1 MLSLRARGLR
11 LIMRRAKPT
20 KERTLEED
28 RENFKKITRYPP
40 PRTVSCEEITLGGIT
55 SLRFTPRNPEPD
67 SHILYLHGGGYMMGS
82 PEIYRSPVGLI
93 SNMTNTV
100 VTAVDYRLA
109 PENPYPAGIEDCVTA
124 YLALKDETGDT
135 IAVAGD
141 SAGGGATLATAV
153 SLRDNHS
160 LSPSCLYLISPW
172 LDLTHSGESMK
183 TKGGVDV
190 MLAPDWIRTAADRY
204 RGNEDASNPGISPL
218 FADLKDLPPMLI
230 QVGDEELLLSDS
242 ERLADLASKVGVKV
256 EIEIAKGLWHVYP
269 LFGGFIPEGKK
280 SLKEAVR
287 FINEHNKSEN
297 KPVKND

>member
-11 LIMRRAKPT
+11 SIMRRAKPT
-20 KERTLEED
+20 EERTLEED

-297 KPVKND
+297 KPVKK

>member
-20 KERTLEED
+20 EERTLEED
-28 RENFKKITRYPP
+28 REHFKKITRYPP
-40 PRTVSCEEITLGGIT
+40 PRTVSSEEIILGGIP
-55 SLRFTPRNPEPD
+55 SLRFTPQNPE
-67 SHILYLHGGGYMMGS
+67 SGCHILYLHGGGYMMGS

-93 SNMTNTV
+93 SHMTNTV

-109 PENPYPAGIEDCVTA
+109 PENPYPAGIEDCVAA
-124 YLALKDETGDT
+124 YLALKDETGDA

-141 SAGGGATLATAV
+141 SAGGGATLATAI

-160 LSPSCLYLISPW
+160 LSPSCLYMISPW

-183 TKGGVDV
+183 TKGEVDV
-190 MLAPDWIRTAADRY
+190 MLAPDWIRTGADRY
-204 RGNEDASNPGISPL
+204 RGEEDASNPGISPL
-218 FADLKDLPPMLI
+218 FADLEDLPPMLI
-230 QVGDEELLLSDS
+230 QAGDEELLLSDS
-242 ERLADLASKVGVKV
+242 ERLADLASKAGVKV

-269 LFGGFIPEGKK
+269 LFGGFIPEAKK

-297 KPVKND
+297 

>member
-20 KERTLEED
+20 EERTLEED

-204 RGNEDASNPGISPL
+204 RGDEDASNPGISPL

-297 KPVKND
+297 KPVKK

>member
-1 MLSLRARGLR
+1 VLSLRARGLR

-20 KERTLEED
+20 EERTLEED

-204 RGNEDASNPGISPL
+204 RGDEDASNPGISPL

-297 KPVKND
+297 KPVKK

>member
-20 KERTLEED
+20 EERTLEED

-297 KPVKND
+297 KPVKK

>member
-1 MLSLRARGLR
+1 MLSLRARSLR

-20 KERTLEED
+20 EERTLEED
-28 RENFKKITRYPP
+28 REHFKKITRYPP
-40 PRTVSCEEITLGGIT
+40 PRTVSCEEVTLGGIP
-55 SLRFTPRNPEPD
+55 SLRFTPKNPKP
-67 SHILYLHGGGYMMGS
+67 SCHILYLHGGGYMMGS

-93 SNMTNTV
+93 SHMTNTV

-109 PENPYPAGIEDCVTA
+109 PENPSPAGIEDCVTA
-124 YLALKDETGDT
+124 YLALKDETGDA

-153 SLRDNHS
+153 SLRDRHS
-160 LSPSCLYLISPW
+160 LLPSCLYMISPW

-183 TKGGVDV
+183 IKDDVDV
-190 MLAPDWIRTAADRY
+190 MLASDWIRTAADRY
-204 RGNEDASNPGISPL
+204 RGNEDTSNPGISPL
-218 FADLKDLPPMLI
+218 FADLEGLPPMLI

-242 ERLADLASKVGVKV
+242 ERLADLASKIGVKV

-269 LFGGFIPEGKK
+269 LFGGFIPEAKK

-287 FINEHNKSEN
+287 FINEHNNSEN
-297 KPVKND
+297 

>member
-20 KERTLEED
+20 EERTLEED

-124 YLALKDETGDT
+124 YLALKDGTGDT
-135 IAVAGD
+135 IAIAGD

-153 SLRDNHS
+153 SLRANHS

-172 LDLTHSGESMK
+172 LDLTHSGDSMK

-204 RGNEDASNPGISPL
+204 RGDEDASNPGISPL

-297 KPVKND
+297 KPVKK

>member
-1 MLSLRARGLR
+1 MLSLRARSLR

-20 KERTLEED
+20 EERTLEED

-204 RGNEDASNPGISPL
+204 RGDEDASNPGISPL

-297 KPVKND
+297 KPVKK

>member
-20 KERTLEED
+20 EERTLEED

-93 SNMTNTV
+93 AHMTNTV

-190 MLAPDWIRTAADRY
+190 MLAPDWIHTAADRY

-297 KPVKND
+297 KPVKK

>member
-20 KERTLEED
+20 EERTLEED

-160 LSPSCLYLISPW
+160 LSPSSLYLISPW

-230 QVGDEELLLSDS
+230 QVGDEELRLSDS
-242 ERLADLASKVGVKV
+242 ERLADHASKVGVKV

-297 KPVKND
+297 KPVKK

>member
-20 KERTLEED
+20 EERTLEED

-109 PENPYPAGIEDCVTA
+109 PETPYPAGIEDCVTA

-204 RGNEDASNPGISPL
+204 RGDEDASNPGISPL

-297 KPVKND
+297 KPVKK